1 MSAKAAPPAPPAPN
15 PNRWWTLGVVCVG
28 IFMLLLDITV
38 VNVALPEIER
48 DLGATFAELQWV
60 VDAYALTLAALMLTA
75 GSVAD
80 RIGRRLVFSIGLAV
94 FAASSLAC
102 GLAPTATWLDVL
114 RGVQGV
120 GGAIMFA
127 CSLALIGTVFHGRE
141 RGVAFGAFGAVAG
154 GALAVGP
161 LVGGAL
167 TEGLGWEWIF
177 FLNVP
182 IGLAAL
188 AITLRYVDESRDPRG
203 GGVDLPGLVTWSV
216 ALFLLIFALVRG
228 NAEGW
233 GSLPIAGSLVAS
245 AVLLVAFVVREL
257 TTEHPMLDLSL
268 LRVPSFAGAAI
279 VGFTLSASLYA
290 MFLYITLYLQ
300 NVLGHSPLDAGLQ
313 LLPLTLLSL
322 VVAPISG
329 RLTAH
334 VPMRIP
340 LGLALLL
347 IAIALVLMSPVDA
360 DSTWTVLLPGF
371 LVAGVANGMVNPPLA
386 SVQIGVVEPG
396 RSGMA
401 SGIGNTFRQVGT
413 ATAIAAYGAIFE
425 HRVADKTLAAVDA
438 GTRGALSATGELG
451 QAIAS
456 GQVSEIAA
464 RLPAA
469 AREPFEHAVRAGF
482 TGALHELFLIAA
494 VVALVGS
501 IGGFALVRR
510 RDLVSH

>member
-1 MSAKAAPPAPPAPN
+1 MSAPPAPN

-80 RIGRRLVFSIGLAV
+80 RIGRRLVFSIGLVV

-127 CSLALIGTVFHGRE
+127 CSLALIGTAFHGRE
-141 RGVAFGAFGAVAG
+141 RGVAFGAFGGVAG
-154 GALAVGP
+154 AALAVGP

-167 TEGLGWEWIF
+167 TEGLGWQWIF
-177 FLNVP
+177 YLNVP

-188 AITLRYVDESRDPRG
+188 AITLRRVAESRDPRG
-203 GGVDLPGLVTWSV
+203 GGIDLPGLVTWSA

-233 GSLPIAGSLVAS
+233 GSLPIAGSLVA
-245 AVLLVAFVVREL
+245 AVVLLSAFVVREL

-268 LRVPSFAGAAI
+268 FRVPSFAGAAI

-300 NVLGHSPLDAGLQ
+300 NVLGHSPMEAGLQ

-322 VVAPISG
+322 LVAPISG

-334 VPMRIP
+334 VPLRIP

-347 IAIALVLMSPVDA
+347 IAVALVLMSPVDA

-386 SVQIGVVEPG
+386 SVTIGVVHPS

-425 HRVADKTLAAVDA
+425 HRVAEKTLAALDA
-438 GTRGALSATGELG
+438 GARRAVAATGDLG
-451 QAIAS
+451 QVIAS
-456 GQVSEIAA
+456 GHVSEVAA
-464 RLPAA
+464 NLPAA

-494 VVALVGS
+494 VVALVGAIAGS
-501 IGGFALVRR
+501 ALVRR